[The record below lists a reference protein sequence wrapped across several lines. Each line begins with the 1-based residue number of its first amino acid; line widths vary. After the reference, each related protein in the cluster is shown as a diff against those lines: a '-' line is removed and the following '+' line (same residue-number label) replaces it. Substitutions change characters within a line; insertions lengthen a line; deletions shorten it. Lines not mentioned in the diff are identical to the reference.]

1 MIPYSARP
9 WTAQREREWMID
21 QRKQN
26 GLHVFLFYGD
36 AKLNPGEQSFPIL
49 TGKRDPGSPV

>member
-1 MIPYSARP
+1 MDGA
-9 WTAQREREWMID
+9 REREWMID

-36 AKLNPGEQSFPIL
+36 AKLNPGAAASNAFP
-49 TGKRDPGSPV
+49 S